1 MKIVK
6 FSKKNTD
13 IITIKKN
20 FFFSNKKN
28 LEERVRINKLYL
40 KQPKRKLCKNCNLK
54 LGKAVFKSF
63 GVNYTICKRCCHLNG
78 LNLETKFF
86 LNNLYAT
93 DKGKNYY
100 KNYSNQFNQRV
111 KNIYVPKVN
120 FLKQVIKEKINLLD
134 IGSGAGHF
142 LKACEIKH
150 IDAIGLE
157 PSKLMTNI
165 AKNKLKKNK
174 IINISLDEIHEKIAS
189 SNENVLSLIGVLE
202 HLEQPTKL
210 LKSFKKSKIKY
221 LYLSLPLFSLSSLI
235 ENSFP
240 KVFPRHLSGA
250 HTHLYTYESI
260 IYFAKQF
267 NFQIKGEW
275 WFGSDFLDFYRS
287 LLNSENRN
295 TKIYKQVL
303 DKYFL
308 KNIDSFQNILDKKKI
323 SSEVHLILK
332 KK

>member
-20 FFFSNKKN
+20 IFFSNKKN
-28 LEERVRINKLYL
+28 LKERERINKLYI
-40 KQPKRKLCKNCNLK
+40 KQPKRKICKNCNLK

-63 GVNYTICKRCCHLNG
+63 GVSYAICKRCCHLNG
-78 LNLETKFF
+78 MQLETKKF
-86 LNNLYAT
+86 LNNLYSEN
-93 DKGKNYY
+93 KGKNYY

-120 FLKQVIKEKINLLD
+120 FLKQVINEKINLLD

-142 LKACEIKH
+142 LKACEIKN
-150 IDAIGLE
+150 IKAIG
-157 PSKLMTNI
+157 SKLT
-165 AKNKLKKNK
+165 KNK
-174 IINISLDEIHEKIAS
+174 IINITLDEIHDKIAS
-189 SNENVLSLIGVLE
+189 SKENVLALIGVLE
-202 HLEQPTKL
+202 HLEHPNRL
-210 LKSFKKSKIKY
+210 LESFKKSKIKY

-240 KVFPRHLSGA
+240 RVFPRHLSGA

-260 IYFAKQF
+260 MYFTTKF
-267 NFQIKGEW
+267 NFKIEGEW
-275 WFGSDFLDFYRS
+275 WFGSDFLDLYRS
-287 LLNSENRN
+287 LLNSENRD
-295 TKIYKQVL
+295 TKIYKQIL

>member
-28 LEERVRINKLYL
+28 LEERVRINKLYI
-40 KQPKRKLCKNCNLK
+40 KQPKRKMCKNCNLK
-54 LGKAVFKSF
+54 LGKTVFKSF
-63 GVNYTICKRCCHLNG
+63 GVSYAICKRCYHLNG
-78 LNLETKFF
+78 MQLETKKF
-86 LNNLYAT
+86 LNNLYSEN
-93 DKGKNYY
+93 KGKNYY
-100 KNYSNQFNQRV
+100 KNYSNQF
-111 KNIYVPKVN
+111 KNIYDTKVN
-120 FLKQVIKEKINLLD
+120 FLKQVINEKINLLD

-142 LKACEIKH
+142 LKACEIKN
-150 IDAIGLE
+150 IKAIGFE
-157 PSKLMTNI
+157 PSKLMTKI
-165 AKNKLKKNK
+165 AESKLTKNK
-174 IINISLDEIHEKIAS
+174 IINISLDEIHAKIAS
-189 SNENVLSLIGVLE
+189 SKENVLALIGVLE
-202 HLEQPTKL
+202 HLEQPTRL
-210 LKSFKKSKIKY
+210 LESFKKSKIKY

-260 IYFAKQF
+260 MYFTKKF
-267 NFQIKGEW
+267 NFKIEGEW
-275 WFGSDFLDFYRS
+275 WFGSDFLDLYRS
-287 LLNSENRN
+287 LLNSENRD
-295 TKIYKQVL
+295 TKIYKQML